1 MTALY
6 VTYTLESS
14 AGDRALAIHLQQ
26 PEGERAPPHDHLREL
41 HRAMGTWNAAHPDV
55 FVHSDLGEAPG
66 AGAIQRGIADY
77 RYAGGAVNGGRLERH
92 LDMVLETGRIHT
104 FGLRPGALV
113 DGQDLVGRQ
122 DTLAEL
128 REKLRHGSVHLKAPR
143 RYGKTSVLR
152 HLKKTLSEEGEAC
165 LYVDVSPGSSASW
178 FLVTLVREA
187 MEVPLC
193 RPALQSLSELADWP
207 EPDAEPIQR
216 SLAGRR
222 LEKLLRPNVRNTG
235 QRLLDALGRVGTIVL
250 VDEFSVFLRRFLD
263 QGPEEREEMRMISEI
278 LARSRRAPQPTRQV
292 LAGSAGLS
300 SFLFFHH
307 LADPFADLEGVS
319 LEPLATQDAA
329 VLTEELFYGARQ
341 VPSPGVVEQVLS
353 EVGAPIPFFLH
364 VLVDATCQKSDE
376 VGRLD
381 ADVVRRAYREGLLGS
396 GGNTYFRDYRLDH
409 QPYPPGLRRA
419 AGALLKELAG
429 EPGGIPTP
437 RLREI
442 FKKVGAEPESFEPL
456 LSCLQEDYDLTEHDE
471 RWTMRPKVLR
481 DRWSQREPWLTGEEL

>member
-6 VTYTLESS
+6 VTYTLESPD
-14 AGDRALAIHLQQ
+14 GDRALAIHLQQ
-26 PEGERAPPHDHLREL
+26 PDGARTPPHDLLREL
-41 HRAMGTWNAAHPDV
+41 HRAMATWSAAHPDV
-55 FVHSDLGEAPG
+55 FVHSDLGVAPG
-66 AGAIQRGIADY
+66 AGAVQRGIADY
-77 RYAGGAVNGGRLERH
+77 RYAGGAVNGSRLERH
-92 LDMVLETGRIHT
+92 LDMVLKTGRIHT
-104 FGLRPGALV
+104 FALRPGAPV
-113 DGQDLVGRQ
+113 DGRDLVGRQ
-122 DTLAEL
+122 DTLTAL

-193 RPALQSLSELADWP
+193 RPALQALPELADWP

-216 SLAGRR
+216 SLAARR
-222 LEKLLRPNVRNTG
+222 LEESLRPNVRSTG
-235 QRLLDALGRVGTIVL
+235 QRLLDALGSVGTIVL

-263 QGPEEREEMRMISEI
+263 QEREEMKMVSEI
-278 LARSRRAPQPTRQV
+278 LARSRQTPQPTRQV

-300 SFLFFHH
+300 SFLYLHE
-307 LADPFADLEGVS
+307 LSAPFGDLKGVQ
-319 LEPLATQDAA
+319 LEPLAVGDAA
-329 VLTEELFYGARQ
+329 VLTEELLYGARQ
-341 VPSPGVVEQVLS
+341 LPSPEVVEQVLR

-396 GGNTYFRDYRLDH
+396 GGNTYFRDYKLDH
-409 QPYPPGLRRA
+409 QPYPPSLRGA
-419 AGALLKELAG
+419 AGELLRELAG
-429 EPGGIPTP
+429 EPDGITTP
-437 RLREI
+437 RLLEI
-442 FKKVGAEPESFEPL
+442 FRKTGAEPKRFEPL
-456 LSCLQEDYDLTEHDE
+456 LSCLQEDYDLTEQGE

-481 DRWSQREPWLTGEEL
+481 DRWSQREPWLTGESS